1 MYMYTLHTVSIKL
14 PMKLGEWIIISVT
27 KACRTYVYSVACM
40 TFGAY
45 RQVHRRL
52 LNDDS
57 FGAGEPLN
65 ETAYGQGLVVKGQ
78 IVLRY
83 VLTASTAHCCNKV
96 VLI

>member
-1 MYMYTLHTVSIKL
+1 
-14 PMKLGEWIIISVT
+14 MKLGDWIIISVT
-27 KACRTYVYSVACM
+27 KACRTYSVACM

-78 IVLRY
+78 SLSKPCFNGLY
-83 VLTASTAHCCNKV
+83 CSLLQ
-96 VLI
+96 LIKFK